1 MSSDSC
7 HRLLDS
13 GCSACV
19 LATPAPPG
27 SHRLLPALFLL
38 VVACSANAQSNEAK
52 PASPAKDAPGKSKP
66 GRNSDAERATK
77 ERRAQA
83 RSLLVSLASDAR
95 TFQDQSLRA
104 RSLARIADVL
114 WEVDAEQGR
123 ALFRKSWEAAEVAD
137 LESDA
142 KVQEEVRQQK
152 TKTGGSFAINLPPN
166 LRKEVLRLAA
176 RHDRT
181 LSEEFLEKLKVQKL
195 EAADAP
201 ASTRPRSSD
210 LSETLRQRLSLAQ
223 ELLSAGDVER
233 ALQFADVALGIVGK
247 ETINFLS
254 YLREKDAAAADL
266 RYASLL
272 AKTNGN
278 MEADANT
285 VSLLSSYIFTPHLF
299 VTFNHGGVSSSST
312 SSSSAVAE

>member
-1 MSSDSC
+1 MN
-7 HRLLDS
+7 
-13 GCSACV
+13 
-19 LATPAPPG
+19 P
-27 SHRLLPALFLL
+27 RLLPVLFLFA
-38 VVACSANAQSNEAK
+38 VACSANAQSNEAK
-52 PASPAKDAPGKSKP
+52 PAAPKKDAPTNSKP
-66 GRNSDAERATK
+66 ARNADAERAIK

-114 WEVDAEQGR
+114 WEVDPEQGR

-137 LESDA
+137 LESDL
-142 KVQEEVRQQK
+142 KLQEEVRQQK
-152 TKTGGSFAINLPPN
+152 TTTGGGYAINLPPN
-166 LRKEVLRLAA
+166 LRKEVLRLAT
-176 RHDRT
+176 RHDRI
-181 LSEEFLEKLKVQKL
+181 LSEEFLEKLKAQKQ
-195 EAADAP
+195 EAANAP
-201 ASTRPRSSD
+201 ASTRLRSSD
-210 LSETLRQRLSLAQ
+210 LSEAMSQRLSLAL

-233 ALQFADVALGIVGK
+233 GLQFADVALGIVGK

-254 YLREKDAAAADL
+254 TLREKDAVAADL
-266 RYASLL
+266 RYASML

-299 VTFNHGGVSSSST
+299 VTFS
-312 SSSSAVAE
+312 